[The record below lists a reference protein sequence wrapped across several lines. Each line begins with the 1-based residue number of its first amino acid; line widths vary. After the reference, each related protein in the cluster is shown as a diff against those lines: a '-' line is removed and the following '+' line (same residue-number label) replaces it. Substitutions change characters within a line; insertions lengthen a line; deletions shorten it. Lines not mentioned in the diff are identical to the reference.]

1 MEIKMPE
8 GPECRQYAEALAK
21 RVSGRKLV
29 GIDILSGRYSDK
41 HPTGMEEILH
51 EMPIQVV
58 GAGVHGKFVYI
69 ILQDEWSLWN
79 TLGMTG
85 SWSDTPRAH
94 PRVRLTLDNGDIY
107 FNDDRNFGTLKF
119 VKGKFQLIQKLKS
132 LGPDILAE
140 DITDGEFILRFRK
153 NNDWQITTAMMNQSV
168 VAGIGNYI
176 KAEALWLARISPHRR
191 VSELSDGQLSLLYSS
206 INSIMKESY
215 KTGGTTI
222 NSYEKIDKADNTD
235 DDFSRRF
242 LVYNQKTDPDGNKVV
257 RETTEDQRTTHWC
270 PGIQV

>member
-1 MEIKMPE
+1 MPE

-21 RVSGRKLV
+21 RVSGRKLT

-41 HPTGMEEILH
+41 PPTGMEELLR
-51 EMPIQVV
+51 EMPMQVV
-58 GAGVHGKFVYI
+58 GAGVHGKFVYV

-85 SWSDTPRAH
+85 SWSDNPRAN
-94 PRVRLTLDNGDIY
+94 PRVKLTLDNGDIY

-140 DITDGEFILRFRK
+140 DITNDEFISRFRK
-153 NNDWQITTAMMNQSV
+153 NEDRQITTAMMNQSV
-168 VAGIGNYI
+168 VSGIGNYI
-176 KAEALWLARISPHRR
+176 KAESLWLARISPHRK
-191 VSELSDGQLSLLYSS
+191 VSELSDEQLSILHSS
-206 INSIMKESY
+206 IKSVMKESY
-215 KTGGTTI
+215 KTGGKTVS
-222 NSYEKIDKADNTD
+222 SYEKFEDTSEDY
-235 DDFSRRF
+235 SRRF
-242 LVYNQKTDPDGNKVV
+242 LVYNQKIDPDGNKVV

-270 PGIQV
+270 PDVQR